1 MTNRLESNKMGIV
14 NEKSNKYSQDLVAS
28 GRLRALR
35 SNTIRFA
42 VPQTSSKEGENIA
55 IPVTMEPN
63 VPHTTKGQKR
73 KRATDASKPTAGFL
87 KVSAYTKRMKIYQC

>member
-1 MTNRLESNKMGIV
+1 MTNRLESNKMAIV
-14 NEKSNKYSQDLVAS
+14 NERSSNHSPDSFAT

-42 VPQTSSKEGENIA
+42 VPQTSKEGENIT
-55 IPVTMEPN
+55 IPVTIEPN

-73 KRATDASKPTAGFL
+73 KRTTDASKPTVGFL
-87 KVSAYTKRMKIYQC
+87 KIPTYSRRMKILQS